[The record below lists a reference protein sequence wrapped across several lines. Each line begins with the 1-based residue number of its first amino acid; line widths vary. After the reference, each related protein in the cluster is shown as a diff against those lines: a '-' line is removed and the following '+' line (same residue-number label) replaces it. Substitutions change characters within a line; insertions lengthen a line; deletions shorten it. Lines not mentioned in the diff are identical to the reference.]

1 MSVFPL
7 CNKSQRNS
15 HVSFTWG
22 FLQNRAQWRLLCGQ
36 QTHVSLQKL
45 LAVLYVL
52 YFMEDFIVYFIR
64 LFLDEPWGLLEM
76 SLKTYVSFHA
86 GCGVDEGPSRHEPAQ
101 VRV

>member
-1 MSVFPL
+1 MGLPPKQSSMEAAL
-7 CNKSQRNS
+7 WATDSR
-15 HVSFTWG
+15 VSPET
-22 FLQNRAQWRLLCGQ
+22 
-36 QTHVSLQKL
+36 L

-64 LFLDEPWGLLEM
+64 LFLDEPWGLLET
-76 SLKTYVSFHA
+76 SLKTCVSFHA